1 MVNPALIDITGHAVN
16 AWVMDADD
24 ILPRRSDDPVVMLAR
39 QDLDPLSIEELGAR
53 IAALEAEI
61 SRVKAHR
68 DKAGSHRNS
77 AEALFRR

>member
-1 MVNPALIDITGHAVN
+1 
-16 AWVMDADD
+16 MDADD
-24 ILPRRSDDPVVMLAR
+24 ILPRRSDDPVALLAR

-61 SRVKAHR
+61 ARVKAHR

>member
-1 MVNPALIDITGHAVN
+1 
-16 AWVMDADD
+16 MDADD
-24 ILPRRSDDPVVMLAR
+24 ILPRRSDDPVAMLAR

-61 SRVKAHR
+61 ARVKAHR

>member
-1 MVNPALIDITGHAVN
+1 
-16 AWVMDADD
+16 MDADD
-24 ILPRRSDDPVVMLAR
+24 ISPRRSDDPVAMLAR

-61 SRVKAHR
+61 ARVKAHR